1 MRGVHFHHTG
11 NIHLVTLALALREG
25 SPMLLGWP
33 LQSSNISDHPLPW
46 RASSYPLSILLCTS
60 DRIYCHLMHL
70 MESQVHVVLLYYIC
84 ELVKGQAV
92 CHSLRYVR
100 VGQSPSL
107 WMSSASSS
115 KLVPTPRSFLE
126 SCLSKLCLIW
136 RAESSSESVPE
147 LGSSL
152 MSHSLVPLQL
162 GPSTSSSCTSSFY
175 DFWTPL

>member
-70 MESQVHVVLLYYIC
+70 MESQVHVVLLYCIN

-107 WMSSASSS
+107 WMSSASSG

-126 SCLSKLCLIW
+126 SYLSKLCLIC
-136 RAESSSESVPE
+136 RAES
-147 LGSSL
+147 
-152 MSHSLVPLQL
+152 
-162 GPSTSSSCTSSFY
+162 
-175 DFWTPL
+175 